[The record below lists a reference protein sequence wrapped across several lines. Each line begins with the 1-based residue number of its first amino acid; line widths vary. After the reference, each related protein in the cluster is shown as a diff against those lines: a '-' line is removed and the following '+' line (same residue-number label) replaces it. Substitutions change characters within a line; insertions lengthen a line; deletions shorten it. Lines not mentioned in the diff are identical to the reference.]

1 MKRIIVTILICINL
15 YSCNTGVS
23 KNELESR
30 VKSDINVEFSKRA
43 AEANA
48 SYTINSFILVHKGGN
63 EYNGILQTTEDGEEF
78 TYEVNVTTD
87 GDSYLWKIVD

>member
-1 MKRIIVTILICINL
+1 MKKYIILIIILINL
-15 YSCNTGVS
+15 NACRNGVS
-23 KNELESR
+23 KKELESR

>member
-1 MKRIIVTILICINL
+1 MKKIFVTILICITL
-15 YSCNTGVS
+15 YSCGTGVS

-43 AEANA
+43 VEANK
-48 SYTINSFILVHKGGN
+48 SYTINSFVLVHKGGN

>member
-1 MKRIIVTILICINL
+1 MKKYIILIIILISLNACRN
-15 YSCNTGVS
+15 GVS

-30 VKSDINVEFSKRA
+30 VKSDINLEFSKRA
-43 AEANA
+43 TEANK
-48 SYTINSFILVHKGGN
+48 SYTINSFVLVHKGGN

-87 GDSYLWKIVD
+87 GDSYLWKIVE